1 MAELRALAHPVRLRI
16 LELFAEEPRTTK
28 KVAELL
34 GLPPTRLY
42 HHVAALE
49 RAGLLVLRQT
59 RQNRGAVE
67 KWYEAVVRQM
77 RTGPRDDGSAKGRAA
92 RRAVAMTVM
101 EQARQDVMAAIARP
115 GKEPA
120 LLMHFAIS
128 ARHAEIPG
136 IRRQLVELVER
147 FQRDVSSDAETDEPA
162 EDLQRW
168 AVTLSLAPTSAT
180 TFASNPRKR
189 SPGRGHRE

>member
-1 MAELRALAHPVRLRI
+1 MAHPLRLRM

-28 KVAELL
+28 KVAEVL

-49 RAGLLVLRQT
+49 RAGLLRLRKT

-67 KWYEAVVRQM
+67 KWYEAVARQVRS
-77 RTGPRDDGSAKGRAA
+77 GPRTDATAKGKSA

-101 EQARQDVMAAIARP
+101 EQSRQEMLAAIARP

-120 LLMHFAIS
+120 LLLHVPVMTRLAAIPAIRQKLIDAVKKFEREVAALDDARGPSDSLERWRITVSFA
-128 ARHAEIPG
+128 P
-136 IRRQLVELVER
+136 IR
-147 FQRDVSSDAETDEPA
+147 
-162 EDLQRW
+162 
-168 AVTLSLAPTSAT
+168 T
-180 TFASNPRKR
+180 T
-189 SPGRGHRE
+189 

>member
-1 MAELRALAHPVRLRI
+1 M

-49 RAGLLVLRQT
+49 RAGLLVLRET

-67 KWYEAVVRQM
+67 KWYEAVARQM
-77 RTGPRDDGSAKGRAA
+77 RTSPRSDGSAKGRSA

-101 EQARQDVMAAIARP
+101 EQARQDMMAAMARP

-120 LLMHFAIS
+120 LLLHFAVS
-128 ARHAEIPG
+128 ARQAEIPAV
-136 IRRQLVELVER
+136 RRQLVKAVER
-147 FQRDVSSDAETDEPA
+147 FQRDVASVGETRDSAEH
-162 EDLQRW
+162 LQRW
-168 AVTLSLAPTSAT
+168 SVTVSFAPSSSTST
-180 TFASNPRKR
+180 S
-189 SPGRGHRE
+189 SSV

>member
-1 MAELRALAHPVRLRI
+1 M
-16 LELFAEEPRTTK
+16 LERFAEEPRTTK

-49 RAGLLVLRQT
+49 RAGLLRLRKT

-67 KWYEAVVRQM
+67 KWYEAVARQVR
-77 RTGPRDDGSAKGRAA
+77 TSPHTDATAKGKSA

-101 EQARQDVMAAIARP
+101 EQSRQEILAAIARP

-120 LLMHFAIS
+120 LLLHFPIVAPLAAIP
-128 ARHAEIPG
+128 A
-136 IRRQLVELVER
+136 IRQRLVEVVKKFERDVAELDDVRGTADSVER
-147 FQRDVSSDAETDEPA
+147 WRVTVSF
-162 EDLQRW
+162 
-168 AVTLSLAPTSAT
+168 APTT
-180 TFASNPRKR
+180 T
-189 SPGRGHRE
+189 G